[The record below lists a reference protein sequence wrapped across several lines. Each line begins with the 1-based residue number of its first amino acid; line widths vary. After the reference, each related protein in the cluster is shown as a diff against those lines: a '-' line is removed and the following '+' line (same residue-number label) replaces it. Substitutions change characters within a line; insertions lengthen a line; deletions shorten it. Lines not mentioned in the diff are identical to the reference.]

1 MLHLANIPA
10 FAVLRSGDFRI
21 LWTVKAVHEVSRRM
35 ELLVLGYLIFRLT
48 DSPFQVGLIA
58 VFLNIPRPVFS
69 LFAGLVADRL
79 DRRRVLMGV
88 HATYFLI
95 STVLFVLLVMGAVE
109 PWHVFLAILFQGSA
123 KVLDD
128 PSRRTAIFDLAGRE
142 RLASA
147 MSLETIN
154 NNSGKI
160 VGPLIGGVLIASTG
174 FVGSYAVILA
184 LDAMSLLMM
193 SRLKLPHRPLSVGE
207 PVQVWR
213 SLQEGLGHS
222 MSNRM
227 VLGVL
232 SMSLVM
238 NSLVFPIQYF
248 IPVIASDLLLVGPT
262 LGGLLGSA
270 EGIGNFLGGVILAV
284 RRDISQHG
292 RIFAIGALL
301 VAIMV
306 TLVAWSPWFAVS
318 FTLLLLGGLGQAG
331 FSTMQS
337 TILLLASAPEMRG
350 RTMGAQG
357 VANGLGHLIGGTEI
371 GAIASAFS
379 ITLAIGL
386 NAGAG
391 ILLILLLMVLTPLVK
406 RQVGGPS
413 EPAALPEEHVAPALS
428 PGHRVGRRR
437 IMPFGLIQEV
447 LFNVDQ

>member
-1 MLHLANIPA
+1 MPDLTVIPA
-10 FAVLRSGDFRI
+10 FDVLKNGDFRT
-21 LWTVKAVHEVSRRM
+21 LWTVKVVNEVSRRM
-35 ELLVLGYLIFRLT
+35 ELLALGYLVLRMT

-58 VFLNIPRPVFS
+58 VFLNLPRPFFS

-79 DRRRVLMGV
+79 DRRRVLIGV
-88 HATYFLI
+88 HAIYSVI
-95 STVLFVLLVMGAVE
+95 STVLLSLLVMGAIQ
-109 PWHVFLAILFQGSA
+109 PWHVFIAIFLQGSA

-160 VGPLIGGVLIASTG
+160 AGPLIGGVLIASTG
-174 FVGSYAVILA
+174 FVGSYAAILA
-184 LDAMSLLMM
+184 LDAVSLLII
-193 SRLKLPHRPLSVGE
+193 SRLKLPHRPLGDGT

-213 SLQEGLGHS
+213 SLREGLGHA

-232 SMSLVM
+232 SMSLIM

-248 IPVIASDLLLVGPT
+248 IPVIASDLLMVGPT

-270 EGIGNFLGGVILAV
+270 EGIGNFLGGIILAV
-284 RRDISQHG
+284 RRDIGHYG

-301 VAIMV
+301 VAVMV
-306 TLVAWSPWFAVS
+306 ALVAWSPWFAVS
-318 FTLLLLGGLGQAG
+318 FSLLLLGGLGQAG

-337 TILLLASAPEMRG
+337 TILLLESEPEMRG

-357 VANGLGHLIGGTEI
+357 VVNGMGHLVGGTEI
-371 GAIASAFS
+371 GAIANAFG
-379 ITLAIGL
+379 IGIAIGL

-391 ILLILLLMVLTPLVK
+391 ILLIFLVMVLTPLVK
-406 RQVGGPS
+406 RHAG
-413 EPAALPEEHVAPALS
+413 VAVQANAIS
-428 PGHRVGRRR
+428 TISASDMEDR
-437 IMPFGLIQEV
+437 
-447 LFNVDQ
+447 

>member
-1 MLHLANIPA
+1 MPA
-10 FAVLRSGDFRI
+10 FDVLKNGDFRT
-21 LWTVKAVHEVSRRM
+21 LWTVKAVNEISRRM
-35 ELLVLGYLIFRLT
+35 ELLTLGYLVLRMT

-58 VFLNIPRPVFS
+58 VFLNLPRPFFS

-79 DRRRVLMGV
+79 DRRRVLIGV
-88 HATYFLI
+88 HAIYSVI
-95 STVLFVLLVMGAVE
+95 STVLLLLLVMGAVE
-109 PWHVFLAILFQGSA
+109 PWHVFIAIFLQGSA
-123 KVLDD
+123 KTLDD

-160 VGPLIGGVLIASTG
+160 AGPLIGGVLIASTG

-184 LDAMSLLMM
+184 LDAVSLLMI
-193 SRLKLPHRPLSVGE
+193 SRLKLPHRPLGE
-207 PVQVWR
+207 GAPVQVWR
-213 SLQEGLGHS
+213 SLREGLGHS

-232 SMSLVM
+232 SMSLIM

-248 IPVIASDLLLVGPT
+248 IPVIASDLLMVGPT

-270 EGIGNFLGGVILAV
+270 EGIGNFLGGIILAV
-284 RRDISQHG
+284 RRNIGQYG
-292 RIFAIGALL
+292 RVFAIGALL
-301 VAIMV
+301 VAVMV

-318 FTLLLLGGLGQAG
+318 FSLLLLGGLGQAG

-337 TILLLASAPEMRG
+337 TILLLESAPEMRG

-357 VANGLGHLIGGTEI
+357 VVNGMGHLVGGTEI
-371 GAIASAFS
+371 GAIASTFG
-379 ITLAIGL
+379 IGIAIGL

-391 ILLILLLMVLTPLVK
+391 IMLILLVMVLTPLVK
-406 RQVGGPS
+406 RNAGGAADPQAHS
-413 EPAALPEEHVAPALS
+413 GEHAAFPPEPEL
-428 PGHRVGRRR
+428 
-437 IMPFGLIQEV
+437 
-447 LFNVDQ
+447 DD

>member
-1 MLHLANIPA
+1 MLGLTSMPA
-10 FAVLRSGDFRI
+10 FAVLRNGDFRV

-35 ELLVLGYLIFRLT
+35 ELLVLGYLVLRLT

-58 VFLNIPRPVFS
+58 VFLNLPRPFFS
-69 LFAGLVADRL
+69 LFAGLVAERL
-79 DRRRVLMGV
+79 DRRQILMGV
-88 HATYFLI
+88 HATYLVI
-95 STVLFVLLVMGAVE
+95 SAVLLSLLIMGAVE
-109 PWHVFLAILFQGSA
+109 PWHVFIAILIQGSA

-160 VGPLIGGVLIASTG
+160 AGPLIGGVLIASTG
-174 FVGSYAVILA
+174 FVGSYAAILA
-184 LDAMSLLMM
+184 LDAASLLMM
-193 SRLKLPHRPLSVGE
+193 SRLKLPHRPLGE
-207 PVQVWR
+207 GTPVRVWQ
-213 SLQEGLGHS
+213 SLREGLGHS

-232 SMSLVM
+232 SMSLIM

-248 IPVIASDLLLVGPT
+248 IPVIASDLLMVGPT

-270 EGIGNFLGGVILAV
+270 EGIGNFLGGIILAV
-284 RRDISQHG
+284 RRKIAHYG

-357 VANGLGHLIGGTEI
+357 VTNGLGHLIGGTEI
-371 GAIASAFS
+371 GAIASAFG

-391 ILLILLLMVLTPLVK
+391 ILLILLVMVLTPLVK
-406 RQVGGPS
+406 RQASG
-413 EPAALPEEHVAPALS
+413 AAGSDARPEEQVAPTPS
-428 PGHRVGRRR
+428 PDPG
-437 IMPFGLIQEV
+437 PD
-447 LFNVDQ
+447 N

>member
-1 MLHLANIPA
+1 MPDLTVIPA
-10 FAVLRSGDFRI
+10 FDVLKNGDFRT
-21 LWTVKAVHEVSRRM
+21 LWTVKVVNEVSRRM
-35 ELLVLGYLIFRLT
+35 ELLALGYLVLRMT

-58 VFLNIPRPVFS
+58 VFLNLPRPFFS

-79 DRRRVLMGV
+79 DRRRVLIGV
-88 HATYFLI
+88 HAIYSVI
-95 STVLFVLLVMGAVE
+95 STVLLSLLVMGAIQ
-109 PWHVFLAILFQGSA
+109 PWHVFIAIFLQGSA

-160 VGPLIGGVLIASTG
+160 AGPLIGGVLIASTG
-174 FVGSYAVILA
+174 FVGSYAAILA
-184 LDAMSLLMM
+184 LDAVSLLII
-193 SRLKLPHRPLSVGE
+193 SRLKLPHRPLGDGT

-213 SLQEGLGHS
+213 SLREGLGHA

-232 SMSLVM
+232 SMSLIM

-248 IPVIASDLLLVGPT
+248 IPVIASDLLMVGPT

-270 EGIGNFLGGVILAV
+270 EGIGNFLGGIILAV
-284 RRDISQHG
+284 RRDIGHYG

-301 VAIMV
+301 VAVMV
-306 TLVAWSPWFAVS
+306 ALVAWSPWFAVS
-318 FTLLLLGGLGQAG
+318 FSLLLLGGLGQAG

-337 TILLLASAPEMRG
+337 TILLLESEPEMRG

-357 VANGLGHLIGGTEI
+357 VVNGMGHLVGGTEI
-371 GAIASAFS
+371 GAIANAFG
-379 ITLAIGL
+379 IGIAIGL

-391 ILLILLLMVLTPLVK
+391 ILLIFLVMVLTPLVK
-406 RQVGGPS
+406 RHAG
-413 EPAALPEEHVAPALS
+413 VA
-428 PGHRVGRRR
+428 
-437 IMPFGLIQEV
+437 IQANAISTISASDME
-447 LFNVDQ
+447 DR

>member
-1 MLHLANIPA
+1 MPDLTVIPA
-10 FAVLRSGDFRI
+10 FDVLKNGDFRT
-21 LWTVKAVHEVSRRM
+21 LWTVKVVNEVSRRM
-35 ELLVLGYLIFRLT
+35 ELLALGYLVLRMT

-58 VFLNIPRPVFS
+58 VFLNLPRPFFS

-79 DRRRVLMGV
+79 DRRRVLIGV
-88 HATYFLI
+88 HAIYSVI
-95 STVLFVLLVMGAVE
+95 STVLLSLLVMGAIQ
-109 PWHVFLAILFQGSA
+109 PWHVFIAIFLQGSA

-160 VGPLIGGVLIASTG
+160 AGPLIGGVLIASTG
-174 FVGSYAVILA
+174 FVGSYAAILA
-184 LDAMSLLMM
+184 LDAVSLLII
-193 SRLKLPHRPLSVGE
+193 SRLKLPHRPLREGT

-213 SLQEGLGHS
+213 SLREGLGHA

-232 SMSLVM
+232 SMSLIM

-248 IPVIASDLLLVGPT
+248 IPVIASDLLMVGPT

-270 EGIGNFLGGVILAV
+270 EGIGNFLGGIILAV
-284 RRDISQHG
+284 RRDIGHYG

-301 VAIMV
+301 VAVMV
-306 TLVAWSPWFAVS
+306 ALVAWSPWFAVS
-318 FTLLLLGGLGQAG
+318 FSLLLLGGLGQAG

-337 TILLLASAPEMRG
+337 TILLLESEPEMRG

-357 VANGLGHLIGGTEI
+357 VVNGMGHLVGGTEI
-371 GAIASAFS
+371 GAIANAFG
-379 ITLAIGL
+379 IGIAIGL

-391 ILLILLLMVLTPLVK
+391 ILLIFLVMVLTPLVK
-406 RQVGGPS
+406 RHAG
-413 EPAALPEEHVAPALS
+413 VAVQANAIS
-428 PGHRVGRRR
+428 TISASDMEDR
-437 IMPFGLIQEV
+437 
-447 LFNVDQ
+447 

>member
-1 MLHLANIPA
+1 MPDLTRMPA
-10 FAVLRSGDFRI
+10 FDVLKNGDFRT
-21 LWTVKAVHEVSRRM
+21 LWTVKAVNEVSRRM
-35 ELLVLGYLIFRLT
+35 ELLAMGYLVLRMT

-58 VFLNIPRPVFS
+58 VFLNLPRPFFS

-79 DRRRVLMGV
+79 DRRRVLIGV
-88 HATYFLI
+88 HAIYTVI
-95 STVLFVLLVMGAVE
+95 STVLLLLLVMGAVE
-109 PWHVFLAILFQGSA
+109 PWHVFIAIFLQGSA
-123 KVLDD
+123 KALDD

-160 VGPLIGGVLIASTG
+160 AGPLIGGVLIASTG
-174 FVGSYAVILA
+174 FVGSYAAILA
-184 LDAMSLLMM
+184 LDAVSLLMI
-193 SRLKLPHRPLSVGE
+193 SRLKLPHRPLGE
-207 PVQVWR
+207 GAPVRVWR
-213 SLQEGLGHS
+213 SLREGLGHS

-232 SMSLVM
+232 SMSLIM

-248 IPVIASDLLLVGPT
+248 IPVIASDLLMVGPT

-270 EGIGNFLGGVILAV
+270 EGIGNFLGGIILAV
-284 RRDISQHG
+284 RREIGQYG

-337 TILLLASAPEMRG
+337 TMLLLESAPEMRG

-357 VANGLGHLIGGTEI
+357 VVNGMGHLVGGTEI
-371 GAIASAFS
+371 GAIASAFG
-379 ITLAIGL
+379 IGIAIGL
-386 NAGAG
+386 NAGVG
-391 ILLILLLMVLTPLVK
+391 ILLILLVMVLTPLVK
-406 RQVGGPS
+406 RHPGG
-413 EPAALPEEHVAPALS
+413 AADPPTRSEEHAAPTPS
-428 PGHRVGRRR
+428 PEPG
-437 IMPFGLIQEV
+437 PD
-447 LFNVDQ
+447 N

>member
-1 MLHLANIPA
+1 MLGLTRVPA
-10 FAVLRSGDFRI
+10 FAVLQSRDFRI

-35 ELLVLGYLIFRLT
+35 ELLVLGYLVLRLT

-58 VFLNIPRPVFS
+58 VFLNLPRPFFS

-88 HATYFLI
+88 HATYFVI
-95 STVLFVLLVMGAVE
+95 SAVLLLLLVMGAVE
-109 PWHVFLAILFQGSA
+109 PWHVFIAILLQGSA

-142 RLASA
+142 RLAGA

-160 VGPLIGGVLIASTG
+160 AGPLIGGVLIASTG
-174 FVGSYAVILA
+174 FVGAYVAILA
-184 LDAMSLLMM
+184 LDAVSLLMM
-193 SRLKLPHRPLSVGE
+193 SRLKLPHRPLGQGT

-213 SLQEGLGHS
+213 SLREGLGHS

-232 SMSLVM
+232 SMSLIM

-248 IPVIASDLLLVGPT
+248 IPVIASDLLMVGPT

-270 EGIGNFLGGVILAV
+270 EGIGNFLGGMILAV
-284 RRDISQHG
+284 RRDIGQYG

-337 TILLLASAPEMRG
+337 TILLLASEPEMRG

-357 VANGLGHLIGGTEI
+357 VTNGLGQLIGGTEI
-371 GAIASAFS
+371 GAIASAFG

-391 ILLILLLMVLTPLVK
+391 ILLILLVMVLTPLVK
-406 RQVGGPS
+406 RQVGGTS
-413 EPAALPEEHVAPALS
+413 DPAARPEENVAPTAPTE
-428 PGHRVGRRR
+428 PG
-437 IMPFGLIQEV
+437 PD
-447 LFNVDQ
+447 N

>member
-1 MLHLANIPA
+1 MPDLTRIPA
-10 FAVLRSGDFRI
+10 FDVLKNGDFRT
-21 LWTVKAVHEVSRRM
+21 LWTVKVVNEVSRRI
-35 ELLVLGYLIFRLT
+35 ELLALGYLVLRMT

-58 VFLNIPRPVFS
+58 VFLNLPRPFFS

-79 DRRRVLMGV
+79 DRRRVLIGV
-88 HATYFLI
+88 HAIYSVI
-95 STVLFVLLVMGAVE
+95 STVLLLLIVMGAVE
-109 PWHVFLAILFQGSA
+109 PWHVFIAVFLQGSA
-123 KVLDD
+123 KALDD

-184 LDAMSLLMM
+184 LDAVSLLMI
-193 SRLKLPHRPLSVGE
+193 SRLKLPHRPLGE
-207 PVQVWR
+207 GAPVQVWR
-213 SLQEGLGHS
+213 SLREGLGHS
-222 MSNRM
+222 INNRM

-232 SMSLVM
+232 SMSLIM

-248 IPVIASDLLLVGPT
+248 IPVIASDLLMVGPT

-270 EGIGNFLGGVILAV
+270 EGIGNFLGGIILAV
-284 RRDISQHG
+284 RRNIGQYG
-292 RIFAIGALL
+292 RVFAIGALL
-301 VAIMV
+301 VAVMV

-318 FTLLLLGGLGQAG
+318 FSLLLLGGLGQAG

-337 TILLLASAPEMRG
+337 TILLLESAPAMRG

-357 VANGLGHLIGGTEI
+357 VVNGMGHLVGGTEI
-371 GAIASAFS
+371 GAIASAFGIS
-379 ITLAIGL
+379 IAIGL

-391 ILLILLLMVLTPLVK
+391 ILLILLVMVLTPLVK
-406 RQVGGPS
+406 RHPGGAADPQAHS
-413 EPAALPEEHVAPALS
+413 VEHAAFTPEPEL
-428 PGHRVGRRR
+428 
-437 IMPFGLIQEV
+437 
-447 LFNVDQ
+447 DD

>member
-1 MLHLANIPA
+1 MPDLTVIPA
-10 FAVLRSGDFRI
+10 FDVLKNGDFRT
-21 LWTVKAVHEVSRRM
+21 LWTVKVVNEVSRRM
-35 ELLVLGYLIFRLT
+35 ELLALGYLVLRMT

-58 VFLNIPRPVFS
+58 VFLNLPRPFFS

-79 DRRRVLMGV
+79 DRRRVLIGV
-88 HATYFLI
+88 HAIYSVI
-95 STVLFVLLVMGAVE
+95 STVLLSLLVMGAIQ
-109 PWHVFLAILFQGSA
+109 PWHVFIAIFLQGSA

-160 VGPLIGGVLIASTG
+160 AGPLIGGVLIASTG
-174 FVGSYAVILA
+174 FVGSYAAILA
-184 LDAMSLLMM
+184 LDAVSLLII
-193 SRLKLPHRPLSVGE
+193 SRLKLPHRPLGE
-207 PVQVWR
+207 GTPVQVWR
-213 SLQEGLGHS
+213 SLREGLGHA

-232 SMSLVM
+232 SMSLIM

-248 IPVIASDLLLVGPT
+248 IPVIASDLLMVGPT

-270 EGIGNFLGGVILAV
+270 EGIGNFLGGIILAV
-284 RRDISQHG
+284 RRDIGHYG

-301 VAIMV
+301 VAVMV
-306 TLVAWSPWFAVS
+306 ALVAWSPWFAVS
-318 FTLLLLGGLGQAG
+318 FSLLLLGGLGQAG

-337 TILLLASAPEMRG
+337 TILLLESEPEMRG

-357 VANGLGHLIGGTEI
+357 VVNGMGHLVGGTEI
-371 GAIASAFS
+371 GAIANAFG
-379 ITLAIGL
+379 IGIAIGL

-391 ILLILLLMVLTPLVK
+391 ILLIFLVMVLTPLVK
-406 RQVGGPS
+406 RHAG
-413 EPAALPEEHVAPALS
+413 VAVQANTIS
-428 PGHRVGRRR
+428 TISASDMEDR
-437 IMPFGLIQEV
+437 
-447 LFNVDQ
+447 

>member
-1 MLHLANIPA
+1 MPDLTVIPA
-10 FAVLRSGDFRI
+10 FDVLKNGDFRT
-21 LWTVKAVHEVSRRM
+21 LWTVKVVNEVSRRM
-35 ELLVLGYLIFRLT
+35 ELLALGYLVLRMT

-58 VFLNIPRPVFS
+58 VFLNLPRPFFS

-79 DRRRVLMGV
+79 DRRRVLIGV
-88 HATYFLI
+88 HAIYSVI
-95 STVLFVLLVMGAVE
+95 STVLLSLLVMGAIQ
-109 PWHVFLAILFQGSA
+109 PWHVFIAIFLQGSA

-160 VGPLIGGVLIASTG
+160 AGPLIGGGLIASTG
-174 FVGSYAVILA
+174 FVGSYAAILA
-184 LDAMSLLMM
+184 LDAVSLLII
-193 SRLKLPHRPLSVGE
+193 SRLKLPHRPLGDGT

-213 SLQEGLGHS
+213 SLREGLGHA

-232 SMSLVM
+232 SMSLIM

-248 IPVIASDLLLVGPT
+248 IPVIASDLLMVGPT

-270 EGIGNFLGGVILAV
+270 EGIGNFLGGIILAV
-284 RRDISQHG
+284 RRDIGHYG

-301 VAIMV
+301 VAVMV
-306 TLVAWSPWFAVS
+306 ALVAWSPWFAVS
-318 FTLLLLGGLGQAG
+318 FSLLLLGGLGQAG

-337 TILLLASAPEMRG
+337 TILLLESEPEMRG

-357 VANGLGHLIGGTEI
+357 VVNGMGHLVGGTEI
-371 GAIASAFS
+371 GAIANAFG
-379 ITLAIGL
+379 IGIAIGL

-391 ILLILLLMVLTPLVK
+391 ILLIFLVMVLTPLVK
-406 RQVGGPS
+406 RHAG
-413 EPAALPEEHVAPALS
+413 VAVQANAIS
-428 PGHRVGRRR
+428 TISASDMEDR
-437 IMPFGLIQEV
+437 
-447 LFNVDQ
+447 

>member
-1 MLHLANIPA
+1 MPDLTVIPA
-10 FAVLRSGDFRI
+10 FDVLKNGDFRT
-21 LWTVKAVHEVSRRM
+21 LWTVKVVNEVSRRM
-35 ELLVLGYLIFRLT
+35 ELLALGYLVLRMT

-58 VFLNIPRPVFS
+58 VFLNLPRPFFS

-79 DRRRVLMGV
+79 DRRRVLIGV
-88 HATYFLI
+88 HAIYSVI
-95 STVLFVLLVMGAVE
+95 STVLLSLLVIGAIQ
-109 PWHVFLAILFQGSA
+109 PWHVFIAIFLQGSA

-160 VGPLIGGVLIASTG
+160 AGPLIGGVLIASTG
-174 FVGSYAVILA
+174 FVGSYTAILA
-184 LDAMSLLMM
+184 LDAVSLLII
-193 SRLKLPHRPLSVGE
+193 SRLKLPHRPLGE
-207 PVQVWR
+207 GTPVQVWR
-213 SLQEGLGHS
+213 SLREGLGHA

-232 SMSLVM
+232 SMSLIM

-248 IPVIASDLLLVGPT
+248 IPVIASDLLMVGPT

-270 EGIGNFLGGVILAV
+270 EGIGNFLGGIILAV
-284 RRDISQHG
+284 RRDIGHYG

-301 VAIMV
+301 VAVMV

-318 FTLLLLGGLGQAG
+318 FSLLLLGGLGQAG

-337 TILLLASAPEMRG
+337 TILLLESEPEMRG

-357 VANGLGHLIGGTEI
+357 VVNGMGHLVGGTEI
-371 GAIASAFS
+371 GAIANAFG
-379 ITLAIGL
+379 IGIAIGL

-391 ILLILLLMVLTPLVK
+391 ILLIFLVMVLTPLVK
-406 RQVGGPS
+406 RHAG
-413 EPAALPEEHVAPALS
+413 VAVQANTIS
-428 PGHRVGRRR
+428 TISASDMEDR
-437 IMPFGLIQEV
+437 
-447 LFNVDQ
+447 

>member
-1 MLHLANIPA
+1 MPDLTRMPA
-10 FAVLRSGDFRI
+10 FDVLKNGDFRT
-21 LWTVKAVHEVSRRM
+21 LWTVKAVNEVSRRM
-35 ELLVLGYLIFRLT
+35 ELLALGYLVLQLT

-58 VFLNIPRPVFS
+58 VFLNLPRPFFS

-79 DRRRVLMGV
+79 DRRRVLIGV
-88 HATYFLI
+88 HAIYTVI
-95 STVLFVLLVMGAVE
+95 STVLLLLLVMGTVE
-109 PWHVFLAILFQGSA
+109 PWHVFIAIFLQGSA
-123 KVLDD
+123 KALDD

-160 VGPLIGGVLIASTG
+160 AGPLIGGVLIASTG
-174 FVGSYAVILA
+174 FVGSYAAILA
-184 LDAMSLLMM
+184 LDAVSLLMI
-193 SRLKLPHRPLSVGE
+193 SRLKLPHRPQGDGT

-213 SLQEGLGHS
+213 SLREGLGHS

-232 SMSLVM
+232 SMSLIM

-248 IPVIASDLLLVGPT
+248 IPVIASDLLMVGPT

-270 EGIGNFLGGVILAV
+270 EGIGNFLGGIILAV
-284 RRDISQHG
+284 RRDIGQYG
-292 RIFAIGALL
+292 RVFAIGALL
-301 VAIMV
+301 VAVMV

-337 TILLLASAPEMRG
+337 TMLLLESAPEMRG

-357 VANGLGHLIGGTEI
+357 VVNGMGHLVGGTEI
-371 GAIASAFS
+371 GAIASAFG
-379 ITLAIGL
+379 IGIAIGL
-386 NAGAG
+386 NAGVG
-391 ILLILLLMVLTPLVK
+391 ILLILLVMVLTPLVK
-406 RQVGGPS
+406 RHTGG
-413 EPAALPEEHVAPALS
+413 AADPTTHSEEHAAPTPS
-428 PGHRVGRRR
+428 PEHE
-437 IMPFGLIQEV
+437 P
-447 LFNVDQ
+447 DD

>member
-1 MLHLANIPA
+1 MLGLTRVPA
-10 FAVLRSGDFRI
+10 FAVLQSRDFRI

-35 ELLVLGYLIFRLT
+35 ELLVLGYLVLRLT

-58 VFLNIPRPVFS
+58 VFLNLPRPFFS

-88 HATYFLI
+88 HATYFVI
-95 STVLFVLLVMGAVE
+95 SAVLLLLLVMGAVE
-109 PWHVFLAILFQGSA
+109 PWHVFIAILLQGSA

-142 RLASA
+142 RLAGA

-160 VGPLIGGVLIASTG
+160 AGPLIGGVLIASTG
-174 FVGSYAVILA
+174 FVGAYVAILA
-184 LDAMSLLMM
+184 LDAVSLLMM
-193 SRLKLPHRPLSVGE
+193 SRLKLPHRPLGQGT

-213 SLQEGLGHS
+213 SLREGLGHS

-232 SMSLVM
+232 SMSLIM

-248 IPVIASDLLLVGPT
+248 IPVIASDLLMVGPT

-270 EGIGNFLGGVILAV
+270 EGIGNFIGGMILAV
-284 RRDISQHG
+284 RRDIGQYG

-337 TILLLASAPEMRG
+337 TILLLASEPEMRG

-357 VANGLGHLIGGTEI
+357 VTNGLGHLIGGTEI
-371 GAIASAFS
+371 GAIASAFG

-391 ILLILLLMVLTPLVK
+391 ILLILLVMVLTPLVK
-406 RQVGGPS
+406 RQVGGTS
-413 EPAALPEEHVAPALS
+413 DPAARPEENVAPTAS
-428 PGHRVGRRR
+428 PEPG
-437 IMPFGLIQEV
+437 PD
-447 LFNVDQ
+447 N

>member
-1 MLHLANIPA
+1 MPDLTVIPA
-10 FAVLRSGDFRI
+10 FDVLKNGDFRT
-21 LWTVKAVHEVSRRM
+21 LWTVKVVNEVSRRM
-35 ELLVLGYLIFRLT
+35 ELLALGYLVLRMT

-58 VFLNIPRPVFS
+58 VFLNLPRPFFS

-79 DRRRVLMGV
+79 DRRRVLIGV
-88 HATYFLI
+88 HAIYSVI
-95 STVLFVLLVMGAVE
+95 STVLLSLLVMGAIQ
-109 PWHVFLAILFQGSA
+109 PWHVFIAIFLQGSA

-160 VGPLIGGVLIASTG
+160 AGPLIGGVLIASTG
-174 FVGSYAVILA
+174 FVGSYAAILA
-184 LDAMSLLMM
+184 LDAVSLLII
-193 SRLKLPHRPLSVGE
+193 SRLKLPHRPLGE
-207 PVQVWR
+207 GTPVQVWR
-213 SLQEGLGHS
+213 SLREGLGHA

-232 SMSLVM
+232 SMSLIM

-248 IPVIASDLLLVGPT
+248 IPVIASDLLMVGPT

-270 EGIGNFLGGVILAV
+270 EGIGNFLGGIILAV
-284 RRDISQHG
+284 RRDIGHYG

-301 VAIMV
+301 VAVMV
-306 TLVAWSPWFAVS
+306 ALVAWSPWFAVS
-318 FTLLLLGGLGQAG
+318 FSLLLLGGLGQAG

-337 TILLLASAPEMRG
+337 TILLLESKPEMRG

-357 VANGLGHLIGGTEI
+357 VVNGMGHLVGGTEI
-371 GAIASAFS
+371 GAIANAFG
-379 ITLAIGL
+379 IGIAIGL

-391 ILLILLLMVLTPLVK
+391 ILLIFLVMVLTPLVK
-406 RQVGGPS
+406 RHAG
-413 EPAALPEEHVAPALS
+413 VAVQANAIS
-428 PGHRVGRRR
+428 TISANDMEDR
-437 IMPFGLIQEV
+437 
-447 LFNVDQ
+447 

>member
-1 MLHLANIPA
+1 MPDLTVIPA
-10 FAVLRSGDFRI
+10 FDILKNGDFRT
-21 LWTVKAVHEVSRRM
+21 LWTVKVVNEVSRRM
-35 ELLVLGYLIFRLT
+35 ELLALGYLVLRMT

-58 VFLNIPRPVFS
+58 VFLNLPRPFFS

-79 DRRRVLMGV
+79 DRRRVLIGV
-88 HATYFLI
+88 HAIYSVI
-95 STVLFVLLVMGAVE
+95 STVLLSLLVMGAIQ
-109 PWHVFLAILFQGSA
+109 PWHVFIAIFLQGSA

-160 VGPLIGGVLIASTG
+160 AGPLIGGVLIASTG
-174 FVGSYAVILA
+174 FVGSYAAILA
-184 LDAMSLLMM
+184 LDAVSLLII
-193 SRLKLPHRPLSVGE
+193 SRLKLPHRPLGDGT

-213 SLQEGLGHS
+213 SLREGLGHA

-232 SMSLVM
+232 SMSLIM

-248 IPVIASDLLLVGPT
+248 IPVIASDLLMVGPT

-270 EGIGNFLGGVILAV
+270 EGIGNFLGGIILAV
-284 RRDISQHG
+284 RRDIGHYG

-301 VAIMV
+301 VAVMV
-306 TLVAWSPWFAVS
+306 ALVAWSPWFAVS
-318 FTLLLLGGLGQAG
+318 FSLLLLGGLGQAG

-337 TILLLASAPEMRG
+337 TILLLESEPEMRG

-357 VANGLGHLIGGTEI
+357 VVNGMGHLVGGTEI
-371 GAIASAFS
+371 GAIANAFG
-379 ITLAIGL
+379 IGIAIGL

-391 ILLILLLMVLTPLVK
+391 ILLIFLVMVLTPLVK
-406 RQVGGPS
+406 RHAG
-413 EPAALPEEHVAPALS
+413 VAVQANAIS
-428 PGHRVGRRR
+428 TISANDMEDR
-437 IMPFGLIQEV
+437 
-447 LFNVDQ
+447 

>member
-1 MLHLANIPA
+1 MLDLTRMPA
-10 FAVLRSGDFRI
+10 FAVLQNRDFRI

-35 ELLVLGYLIFRLT
+35 ELLVLGYLVLQLT
-48 DSPFQVGLIA
+48 GSPFQVGLIA
-58 VFLNIPRPVFS
+58 VFLNLPRPFFS

-88 HATYFLI
+88 HATYFVI
-95 STVLFVLLVMGAVE
+95 SAVLLALLVMGAVE
-109 PWHVFLAILFQGSA
+109 PWHIFLAILLQGSA

-142 RLASA
+142 HLASA

-160 VGPLIGGVLIASTG
+160 AGPLIGGVLIASAG
-174 FVGSYAVILA
+174 FVGSYAAILA
-184 LDAMSLLMM
+184 LDAVSLLMM
-193 SRLKLPHRPLSVGE
+193 SRLKLPHRPLGRGE
-207 PVQVWR
+207 PVQVWQ
-213 SLQEGLGHS
+213 SLREGLGHS
-222 MSNRM
+222 LSNRM

-232 SMSLVM
+232 SMSLIM
-238 NSLVFPIQYF
+238 NSLVFPIQFF
-248 IPVIASDLLLVGPT
+248 IPVIASDLLKVGPT

-270 EGIGNFLGGVILAV
+270 EGIGNFLGGVVMVV

-292 RIFAIGALL
+292 RIFAIGALF

-357 VANGLGHLIGGTEI
+357 VVNGMGHLIGGTEI
-371 GAIASAFS
+371 GAIASAFG

-391 ILLILLLMVLTPLVK
+391 ILLILLVMVLTPLVK
-406 RQVGGPS
+406 RRVGGASGPATHAEENTAS
-413 EPAALPEEHVAPALS
+413 IRSPEPGP
-428 PGHRVGRRR
+428 
-437 IMPFGLIQEV
+437 
-447 LFNVDQ
+447 DD

>member
-1 MLHLANIPA
+1 MPDLTTMPA
-10 FAVLRSGDFRI
+10 FDVLKNGDFRT
-21 LWTVKAVHEVSRRM
+21 LWTVKAVNEVSRRM
-35 ELLVLGYLIFRLT
+35 ELLTLGYLVLRMT

-58 VFLNIPRPVFS
+58 VFLNLPRPFFS

-79 DRRRVLMGV
+79 DRRRVLIGV
-88 HATYFLI
+88 HAIYSVI
-95 STVLFVLLVMGAVE
+95 STVLLLLLVMGAVE
-109 PWHVFLAILFQGSA
+109 PWHVFIAIFLQGSA
-123 KVLDD
+123 KTLDD

-160 VGPLIGGVLIASTG
+160 AGPLIGGVLIASTG

-184 LDAMSLLMM
+184 LDAVSLLMI
-193 SRLKLPHRPLSVGE
+193 SRLKLPHRPLGE
-207 PVQVWR
+207 GAPVQVWR
-213 SLQEGLGHS
+213 SLREGLGHS

-232 SMSLVM
+232 SMSLIM

-248 IPVIASDLLLVGPT
+248 IPVIASDLLMSGPT

-270 EGIGNFLGGVILAV
+270 EGIGNFLGGIILAV
-284 RRDISQHG
+284 RRNIGQYG
-292 RIFAIGALL
+292 RVFAIGALL
-301 VAIMV
+301 VAVMV

-318 FTLLLLGGLGQAG
+318 FSLLLLGGLGQAG

-337 TILLLASAPEMRG
+337 TILLLESAPEMRG

-357 VANGLGHLIGGTEI
+357 VVNGMGHLVGGTEI
-371 GAIASAFS
+371 GAIASTFG
-379 ITLAIGL
+379 IGIAIGL

-391 ILLILLLMVLTPLVK
+391 ILLILLVMVLTPLVK
-406 RQVGGPS
+406 RNAGGAADPQAHS
-413 EPAALPEEHVAPALS
+413 GEHAAFPPEPEL
-428 PGHRVGRRR
+428 
-437 IMPFGLIQEV
+437 
-447 LFNVDQ
+447 DD

>member
-1 MLHLANIPA
+1 MPGLTNIPA
-10 FAVLRSGDFRI
+10 FAVLQSGDFRI

-35 ELLVLGYLIFRLT
+35 ELLVLGYLILLMT

-58 VFLNIPRPVFS
+58 VFLNLPRPFFS

-79 DRRRVLMGV
+79 NRRLVLIGV
-88 HATYFLI
+88 HATYLLI
-95 STVLFVLLVMGAVE
+95 SVALLSLLVIDAVE
-109 PWHVFLAILFQGSA
+109 PWHVFLAILVQGTA

-160 VGPLIGGVLIASTG
+160 AGPLIGGVLIATTG
-174 FVGSYAVILA
+174 FVGSFAAILA
-184 LDAMSLLMM
+184 LDTVSLLMM
-193 SRLKLPHRPLSVGE
+193 LRLKLPHRPLGGDT
-207 PVQVWR
+207 PVHVWR
-213 SLQEGLGHS
+213 SLREGLAHS

-232 SMSLVM
+232 SMSLIM

-248 IPVIASDLLLVGPT
+248 IPVIASDLLAVGPT

-270 EGIGNFLGGVILAV
+270 EGIGNFLGGVFLAV

-292 RIFAIGALL
+292 RIFAIGALM
-301 VAIMV
+301 VAIMI

-318 FTLLLLGGLGQAG
+318 FTLLILGGLGQAG

-357 VANGLGHLIGGTEI
+357 VANGMGHLMGGTEI
-371 GAIASAFS
+371 GAIASAFG

-386 NAGAG
+386 NAGVG
-391 ILLILLLMVLTPLVK
+391 ILLILLVMVLTPLVK
-406 RQVGGPS
+406 RRVGGAS
-413 EPAALPEEHVAPALS
+413 EPAERPEDTVAPALS
-428 PGHRVGRRR
+428 PEPG
-437 IMPFGLIQEV
+437 P
-447 LFNVDQ
+447 DD

>member
-1 MLHLANIPA
+1 MLGLTRMPA
-10 FAVLRSGDFRI
+10 FAVLQSGDFRI

-35 ELLVLGYLIFRLT
+35 ELLVLGYLVLRLT

-58 VFLNIPRPVFS
+58 VFLNVPRPFFS
-69 LFAGLVADRL
+69 LFAGLAADQL
-79 DRRRVLMGV
+79 DRRRVLTGV
-88 HATYFLI
+88 HATYVMI
-95 STVLFVLLVMGAVE
+95 SAVLLVLLVMGAVE

-142 RLASA
+142 HLAGA

-160 VGPLIGGVLIASTG
+160 AGPLIGGVLIASTG
-174 FVGSYAVILA
+174 FVGAYVVILS
-184 LDAMSLLMM
+184 LDAVSLLMM
-193 SRLKLPHRPLSVGE
+193 SRLKLPHRPLGGGM

-213 SLQEGLGHS
+213 SVREGLGHS

-232 SMSLVM
+232 SMSLIM

-248 IPVIASDLLLVGPT
+248 IPVIASDLLMVGPT

-270 EGIGNFLGGVILAV
+270 EGIGNFLGGIVLAV
-284 RRDISQHG
+284 RREIGHYG

-350 RTMGAQG
+350 RTMGGQG
-357 VANGLGHLIGGTEI
+357 VVNGLGHLIGGTEI
-371 GAIASAFS
+371 GAIASAFG

-391 ILLILLLMVLTPLVK
+391 ILLILLVMVLTPLVK
-406 RQVGGPS
+406 
-413 EPAALPEEHVAPALS
+413 
-428 PGHRVGRRR
+428 HRVGGAPDLAAR
-437 IMPFGLIQEV
+437 PEENAAPTPSPEAGP
-447 LFNVDQ
+447 DD

>member
-1 MLHLANIPA
+1 
-10 FAVLRSGDFRI
+10 
-21 LWTVKAVHEVSRRM
+21 M
-35 ELLVLGYLIFRLT
+35 ELLVLGYLVLGLT

-58 VFLNIPRPVFS
+58 VFLNVPRPFFS

-79 DRRRVLMGV
+79 DRRRVLIGV
-88 HATYFLI
+88 HATYFVI
-95 STVLFVLLVMGAVE
+95 SAVLLVLLIMGAVE
-109 PWHVFLAILFQGSA
+109 PWHVFLAILLQGSA
-123 KVLDD
+123 RVLDD

-160 VGPLIGGVLIASTG
+160 AGPLIGGVLIASTG
-174 FVGSYAVILA
+174 FVGSYAAILV
-184 LDAMSLLMM
+184 LDAVPLLMM
-193 SRLKLPHRPLSVGE
+193 SRLKLPHRPLGGGE
-207 PVQVWR
+207 PVRVWR
-213 SLQEGLGHS
+213 SLREGLGHTT
-222 MSNRM
+222 SNPM

-232 SMSLVM
+232 SMSLIM
-238 NSLVFPIQYF
+238 NALVFPIQYF

-270 EGIGNFLGGVILAV
+270 EGIGNLLGGVIMAV
-284 RRDISQHG
+284 RRDISRHG
-292 RIFAIGALL
+292 RIFAIGALF
-301 VAIMV
+301 VAITV

-318 FTLLLLGGLGQAG
+318 FALLLLGGLGQAG

-357 VANGLGHLIGGTEI
+357 VTIGLGHLIGGTEI
-371 GAIASAFS
+371 GAIASALG

-391 ILLILLLMVLTPLVK
+391 ILLILLVMVLTPLV
-406 RQVGGPS
+406 RRPVGGAS
-413 EPAALPEEHVAPALS
+413 DPAACPVEHVGPTPS
-428 PGHRVGRRR
+428 PESG
-437 IMPFGLIQEV
+437 P
-447 LFNVDQ
+447 DD

>member
-1 MLHLANIPA
+1 LLGLTDMPA
-10 FAVLRSGDFRI
+10 FAVLRNGDFRI
-21 LWTVKAVHEVSRRM
+21 LWIVKAVHEVSRRM
-35 ELLVLGYLIFRLT
+35 ELLVLGYLILRLT

-58 VFLNIPRPVFS
+58 VFLNLPRPFFS

-79 DRRRVLMGV
+79 NRRRVLMGV
-88 HATYFLI
+88 HATYFVI
-95 STVLFVLLVMGAVE
+95 SIVLLLLLIMDAVE
-109 PWHVFLAILFQGSA
+109 PWHVFLAILFQGTA

-184 LDAMSLLMM
+184 LDAVSLLMM
-193 SRLKLPHRPLSVGE
+193 SRLKLPHLPLGGRE
-207 PVQVWR
+207 PVQVFR
-213 SLQEGLGHS
+213 SLREGLGHS

-248 IPVIASDLLLVGPT
+248 IPVIASDLLQVGPT
-262 LGGLLGSA
+262 LGGILGSA

-284 RRDISQHG
+284 RRNISQHG

-318 FTLLLLGGLGQAG
+318 FSLLLLGGLGQAG

-350 RTMGAQG
+350 RTMGVQG

-371 GAIASAFS
+371 GAIASAFG

-391 ILLILLLMVLTPLVK
+391 IFLILLVMVLTPLVK
-406 RQVGGPS
+406 RQVSGPS
-413 EPAALPEEHVAPALS
+413 DPSARPEVHVAPTMS
-428 PGHRVGRRR
+428 PD
-437 IMPFGLIQEV
+437 PEP
-447 LFNVDQ
+447 DD